1 MTDDTKKPDDEALDD
16 AEASASDADSSER
29 DTSDAD
35 SESSDTSADDAA
47 ETEAETEAEAPK
59 PKKLKKGKKAEGAKA
74 EKIEVID
81 GSPEGRELKE
91 AQVAFEV
98 GDYKACRALA
108 TKLAGHERPAIAD
121 GARDL
126 LRRTDVD
133 PAQII
138 FLAACLCA
146 LIGVA
151 FYYLR

>member
-1 MTDDTKKPDDEALDD
+1 MTENDQPEDETSAPTN
-16 AEASASDADSSER
+16 ETASDAPSADAPNADAPSADAPAEAR
-29 DTSDAD
+29 EDAAVAAPKKKKKKAKTSDA
-35 SESSDTSADDAA
+35 ES
-47 ETEAETEAEAPK
+47 AEA
-59 PKKLKKGKKAEGAKA
+59 
-74 EKIEVID
+74 ID
-81 GSPEGRELKE
+81 DSPEGRQLKE

-98 GDYKACRALA
+98 GDYAAARAIA
-108 TKLAGHERPAIAD
+108 SKLAGHERAVIAD

-133 PAQII
+133 PAQMI